1 MSTRRDYYEILG
13 VSRDA
18 SEQQL
23 KAAYRKI
30 ALEFHPDRNPDPEA
44 EETFKQASEAYQVLS
59 DADKR
64 AAYDRFGHAGV
75 GAGAAGGNPF
85 AQGVDISDIFGDLF
99 GEMFN
104 MGGSRGGRSGSRAQR
119 GHDLQYDLTLEFDQA
134 VFGHETD
141 IKIRRM
147 EPCSECKG
155 SGAAGGKQ
163 PTTCRACQG
172 RGQVRFNQGFFQV
185 ARTCPTCG
193 GMGSVV
199 TDPCTKCKGEGRAQ
213 REHTINV
220 KIPAG
225 VEEGTRIR
233 YSGEGDAGR
242 FGGPAGDLYILLT
255 VKPHKFL
262 EREGNNLHCVVPIS
276 FPQATLGAEIE
287 IETLEGPHIL
297 KIPEGTQSGRVLR
310 IRNQG
315 VPNLNRSGKGD
326 LLVEIQVQ
334 TPAKLTKAQRELMQQ
349 LAQTL
354 TVENSPGR
362 RSILGKVKDIF
373 S

>member
-18 SEQQL
+18 TDQQL

-44 EETFKQASEAYQVLS
+44 EETFKQASEAYQVLG

-75 GAGAAGGNPF
+75 GAASPGGNPF

-104 MGGSRGGRSGSRAQR
+104 MGGGTRRSASRAQR
-119 GHDLQYDLTLEFDQA
+119 GHDLQYDLSLDFDQS
-134 VFGHETD
+134 VFGHETE

-147 EPCSECKG
+147 EPCSACNGNG
-155 SGAAGGKQ
+155 SAGGKQ
-163 PTTCRACQG
+163 PAPCRACQG

-185 ARTCPTCG
+185 ARTCPTCA
-193 GMGSVV
+193 GMGTVV
-199 TDPCTKCKGEGRAQ
+199 TDPCPKCKGEGRQQ

-220 KIPAG
+220 KVPAG

-233 YSGEGDAGR
+233 YNAEGDAGR
-242 FGGPAGDLYILLT
+242 FGGPAGDLYILLS

-287 IETLEGPHIL
+287 IETLEGPHTL

-310 IRNQG
+310 IRNKG

-334 TPAKLTKAQRELMQQ
+334 TPTKLNKQQRELIQQ
-349 LAQTL
+349 LSSSLAI
-354 TVENSPGR
+354 ENTPGR
-362 RSILGKVKDIF
+362 RSLLGKMKDIF